1 MTFLLKDFI
10 GLGKREAAFDAGLP
24 SAVRL
29 YRDNGEIAL
38 PQLTS
43 TAIMDQHLF
52 VEFDPSHPLH
62 VGDILAFSTSH
73 PCLTFDKWRYIGVK
87 TDRSE
92 YVTKWLD
99 TYF

>member
-10 GLGKREAAFDAGLP
+10 GLRKRDAAFDAGLP

-38 PQLTS
+38 LQLTS

-52 VEFDPSHPLH
+52 VEFDPSHP
-62 VGDILAFSTSH
+62 
-73 PCLTFDKWRYIGVK
+73 CLTFDKWRYIGVK
-87 TDRSE
+87 TDSSE